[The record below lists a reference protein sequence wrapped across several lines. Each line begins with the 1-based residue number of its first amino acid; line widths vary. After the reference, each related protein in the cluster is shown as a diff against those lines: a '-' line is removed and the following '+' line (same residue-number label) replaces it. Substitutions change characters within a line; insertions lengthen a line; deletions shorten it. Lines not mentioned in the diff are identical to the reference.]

1 MIGGP
6 ETRSVEI
13 HEYDSAWPRRFE
25 IERAQIAGA
34 LPDAKLIEHI
44 GSTSVP
50 GLAAKPIVDIIVR
63 VDPFD
68 ADHITVSLEGAG
80 SLLRVLEPGHL
91 MFRTPAL
98 DVHVHLWSDPAQT
111 ERHLLFRDWL
121 RVSDADRD
129 RYEGVKRELA
139 TKTWRDVN
147 QYADAKS
154 PVISEI
160 TTRAAAWARR
170 GVASA
175 PVTDDGPW
183 QPELEQ
189 LARRR
194 ALAKEMGG
202 AEKVERHHGQGKL
215 TVRERIDAL
224 LDADSFRE
232 VGQLT
237 GRATYDTDGN
247 LATVMPA
254 NFVMGRGAIDG
265 RTVVVGGDDFTVRG
279 GAADA
284 SIFQKQVMAERMAHD
299 YGLPIVR
306 LVDGSGGGGSV
317 KTLETERRSFVP
329 FNPGWEWVV
338 ANLGRVPVVS
348 LCLGSVAG
356 LGAARVVA
364 SHYSLMVKGTS
375 QLFVAGPPVVNRLGI
390 EEVDKETLGGSA
402 IHTRNGAVDDE
413 VESEAE
419 AFTRARAFLSYL
431 PSSVDEL
438 PPRAESTDDPTRVD
452 DSLLHAIPRER
463 RRVYQARAIIET
475 VVDHGSFLE
484 IGRLW
489 GRSAITGLA
498 RVDGWPVAILAND
511 PYHYAGGWTADAS
524 RKVERF
530 IDLAETFRL
539 PVVHLVDNPGFV
551 IGTQAEHEAT
561 IRHGARALAAIY
573 QATVPW
579 CSVILR
585 KVYGV
590 AGAAHQNASRLSYRF
605 AWPSGEWGS
614 LPLEGGIEAAYK
626 AQLEAADDPDALRAE
641 IETRLSKA
649 RDPFKTAE
657 VFLVDDIVDPR
668 ETRPRLCEFAN
679 LAAPRRV
686 RTGPAAHA
694 PRP

>member
-1 MIGGP
+1 M
-6 ETRSVEI
+6 
-13 HEYDSAWPRRFE
+13 
-25 IERAQIAGA
+25 
-34 LPDAKLIEHI
+34 
-44 GSTSVP
+44 
-50 GLAAKPIVDIIVR
+50 
-63 VDPFD
+63 
-68 ADHITVSLEGAG
+68 
-80 SLLRVLEPGHL
+80 
-91 MFRTPAL
+91 
-98 DVHVHLWSDPAQT
+98 
-111 ERHLLFRDWL
+111 
-121 RVSDADRD
+121 
-129 RYEGVKRELA
+129 
-139 TKTWRDVN
+139 
-147 QYADAKS
+147 
-154 PVISEI
+154 
-160 TTRAAAWARR
+160 
-170 GVASA
+170 
-175 PVTDDGPW
+175 TDDPTSPW
-183 QPELEQ
+183 QPELDE

-194 ALAKEMGG
+194 ELALEMGG
-202 AEKVERHHGQGKL
+202 AEKVERHRAQGKL

-224 LDADSFRE
+224 LDPGSFRE
-232 VGQLT
+232 VGALT
-237 GRATYDTDGN
+237 GRPTRDDDG
-247 LATVMPA
+247 AISAVMPA
-254 NFVMGRGAIDG
+254 NFVTGRGRVDD
-265 RTVVVGGDDFTVRG
+265 RPVVVGGDDFTVRG

-299 YGLPIVR
+299 FGLPMVR

-356 LGAARVVA
+356 LGAARVVT

-390 EEVDKETLGGSA
+390 EEVDKETLGGSS

-413 VESEAE
+413 VASEAE
-419 AFTRARAFLSYL
+419 AFARARAFLSYL

-438 PPRAESTDDPTRVD
+438 PPRAEPTDDPERAD
-452 DSLLHAIPRER
+452 DSLLRAIPRER
-463 RRVYQARAIIET
+463 RRVYKVRSIVES
-475 VVDHGSFLE
+475 VVDTGSFLE
-484 IGRLW
+484 IGRQW
-489 GRSAITGLA
+489 GRSAVTGLA
-498 RVDGWPVAILAND
+498 RLDGWPVAVLAND

-530 IDLAETFRL
+530 VDLAETFRL

-551 IGTQAEHEAT
+551 IGTEGEQQAT
-561 IRHGARALAAIY
+561 IRHGARALAAVY

-641 IETRLSKA
+641 IATRLTRA

-657 VFLVDDIVDPR
+657 VFLVEDIVDPR
-668 ETRPRLCEFAN
+668 ETRSRLCEFAN
-679 LAAPRRV
+679 LAAPRRA
-686 RTGPAAHA
+686 RSGAPPA